1 MHRWNQFLFMNQELT
16 KALIT
21 RTPLIEENMKDIR
34 AGNLF
39 ACKAKETILLRNSE
53 NQKLFLE

>member
-1 MHRWNQFLFMNQELT
+1 MNQELT

-53 NQKLFLE
+53 NLKYVSRIILM